1 MEKRQFRPQL
11 PGAFCMTFPT
21 RIARAL
27 VPVAIV
33 AAATPAAAADS
44 ADMAR
49 LKAHISGVHTMTANF
64 TQIDSRGRASDG
76 KMVLERPGKVRFQY
90 GSGDLLLVA
99 NGKTLTLL
107 DYQVGQKSSWPL
119 NRTPLGVLLSSS
131 PDLKGRAQIVPS
143 DNPNVVSVRA
153 RDPSQYGSLTL
164 VFLRSGSAPGGL
176 QLYGWTAID
185 GQNRRTTVKLTDVRY
200 NAAVSES
207 AFTYVE
213 PKKK

>member
-1 MEKRQFRPQL
+1 
-11 PGAFCMTFPT
+11 MTFPT
-21 RIARAL
+21 KLARAL
-27 VPVAIV
+27 VPAAIV
-33 AAATPAAAADS
+33 VMAAPALAADS

-49 LKAHISGVHTMTANF
+49 LKAHIAGVRTMTADF
-64 TQIDSRGRASDG
+64 VQTDARGRSAAG
-76 KMVLERPGKVRFQY
+76 KMELERPGKVRFEY

-99 NGKTLTLL
+99 NGKTLTLI

-119 NRTPLGVLLSSS
+119 GRTPLGVLLSSS
-131 PDLKGRAQIVPS
+131 PDLKGRAQVVPS
-143 DNPNVVSVRA
+143 GNPNVMSVRA

-185 GQNRRTTVKLTDVRY
+185 GQNHQTTVKLSAVRY
-200 NAAVSES
+200 NVAVPES
-207 AFTYVE
+207 AFTYAE

>member
-1 MEKRQFRPQL
+1 
-11 PGAFCMTFPT
+11 MTFPT
-21 RIARAL
+21 KFARAL

-33 AAATPAAAADS
+33 AMAVPAAAADS
-44 ADMAR
+44 ADMAK

-64 TQIDSRGRASDG
+64 LQIDARGRTSTG
-76 KMVLERPGKVRFQY
+76 KMQLQRPGKVRFEY
-90 GSGDLLLVA
+90 SGGDLLLVS
-99 NGKTLTLL
+99 NGSTLTLV

-119 NRTPLGVLLSSS
+119 NRTPLGVLLSNS

-185 GQNRRTTVKLTDVRY
+185 GQNRRTTVKLSDVRY
-200 NAAVSES
+200 NVGVPAS
-207 AFTYVE
+207 AFSYAE

>member
-1 MEKRQFRPQL
+1 MN
-11 PGAFCMTFPT
+11 FPT
-21 RIARAL
+21 KLARAL
-27 VPVAIV
+27 VPAAIV
-33 AAATPAAAADS
+33 VAAPAAASES
-44 ADMAR
+44 ADMAH
-49 LKAHISGVHTMTANF
+49 LKGHISGVHTMTADF
-64 TQIDSRGRASDG
+64 TQTDSRGRSSAG
-76 KMVLERPGKVRFQY
+76 KMILERPGKVRFEY

-99 NGKTLTLL
+99 NGKSLTLI

-143 DNPNVVSVRA
+143 SSSNIVSVRA

-185 GQNRRTTVKLTDVRY
+185 GQNRRTTVKLSDVRY
-200 NAAVSES
+200 NVAVPAS
-207 AFTYVE
+207 AFTYRE

>member
-1 MEKRQFRPQL
+1 MIFSSNL
-11 PGAFCMTFPT
+11 
-21 RIARAL
+21 ARAL
-27 VPVAIV
+27 LASAVV
-33 AAATPAAAADS
+33 AASPAASAPDS
-44 ADMAR
+44 ADLAR
-49 LKAHISGVHTMTANF
+49 LKSHIGAVETMTANF
-64 TQIDSRGRASDG
+64 TQTDARGRSAAGSLQL
-76 KMVLERPGKVRFQY
+76 KRPGRVRFQY

-99 NGKTLTLL
+99 NGKTLTLV

-119 NRTPLGVLLSSS
+119 GRTPLGVLLSSS

-143 DNPNVVSVRA
+143 GNSSVVSVRA

-185 GQNRRTTVKLTDVRY
+185 GQNRRTTVKLSDVRY
-200 NAAVSES
+200 NVSVPAS
-207 AFTYVE
+207 AFTYAE

>member
-1 MEKRQFRPQL
+1 
-11 PGAFCMTFPT
+11 MTFPT
-21 RIARAL
+21 KLARAL
-27 VPVAIV
+27 M
-33 AAATPAAAADS
+33 PAAVVVLAAPVLAAES

-49 LKAHISGVHTMTANF
+49 LSAHIAGVRTMTANF
-64 TQIDSRGRASDG
+64 LQIDARGRSASG
-76 KMVLERPGKVRFQY
+76 KMELERPGKVRFEY

-99 NGKTLTLL
+99 NGKSLTLV

-119 NRTPLGVLLSSS
+119 GRTPLGVLLSNS
-131 PDLKGRAQIVPS
+131 PDLKGRAQVVPS
-143 DNPNVVSVRA
+143 ANPNVVSVRA

-185 GQNRRTTVKLTDVRY
+185 GQNHQTTVKLSDVRY
-200 NAAVSES
+200 NVAVSES
-207 AFTYVE
+207 AFTYAE